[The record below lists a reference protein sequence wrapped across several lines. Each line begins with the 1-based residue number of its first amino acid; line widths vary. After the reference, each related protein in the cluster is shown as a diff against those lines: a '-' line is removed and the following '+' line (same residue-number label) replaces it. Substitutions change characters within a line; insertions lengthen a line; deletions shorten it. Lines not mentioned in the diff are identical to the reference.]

1 MASLTPAALVAQLED
16 WMRSGSVL
24 PVGRPVGIEEWLPP
38 LAAGIAPSAAPD
50 LVCVMVGAPGVEN
63 TYQGIDGLFAGWRDW
78 GESFER
84 LDLIVEDVVEV
95 PVGALIRVQQRAVT
109 RHDAVAVE
117 QRSAMLLRLRDGRI
131 GAVEFHLDRATAE
144 RASAG

>member
-16 WMRSGSVL
+16 AMRSGSV
-24 PVGRPVGIEEWLPP
+24 PPMGKQVGIEEWLPP
-38 LAAGIAPSAAPD
+38 MAAGIALHAAPD

-63 TYQGIDGLFAGWRDW
+63 RYHGVDGIFAGWEDW
-78 GESFER
+78 GESFET
-84 LDLIVEDVVEV
+84 LDLIIEEIAEV
-95 PVGALIRVQQRAVT
+95 PVGALVRVRQHAVT
-109 RHDAVAVE
+109 RRDAVPVQ

-144 RASAG
+144 RAAAG